1 MIRLLVNLARV
12 ADPKMSNPYSAIP
25 RFAQLTVEPLLGGIS
40 IAGLAALLDPKHEA
54 NNLIEAEC
62 SQGCGEKFMCRQ
74 FFAPLTACDECI
86 GKADKKEKL
95 ERAKIYWESI
105 CDESFRDTDKN
116 HPRFPKSQY
125 AATADFKGTE
135 SLFLFGPSGKGKSR
149 LGMILLKRC
158 LVKFN
163 MHVGVL
169 WPEELSAVKG
179 ARGRESLDMIG
190 KWGKYDLL
198 LMDDSILSGAQD
210 SRVTDFLKQLL
221 DYRMRHRRHQIV
233 TSQIGSA
240 EYTEQADKFK
250 EATRADKQLIEALL
264 RRVRE
269 CCKVISFADTNA
281 QPGQADY

>member
-1 MIRLLVNLARV
+1 
-12 ADPKMSNPYSAIP
+12 MSATSSAI
-25 RFAQLTVEPLLGGIS
+25 RFGQLTVEPMLGGIS
-40 IAGLAALLDPKHEA
+40 IAGLAALINPEHEA
-54 NNLIEAEC
+54 NNLIEAVC
-62 SQGCGEKFMCRQ
+62 SQGCGEKFSCRQ
-74 FFAPLTACDECI
+74 FFASLTACDSCRD
-86 GKADKKEKL
+86 KADKKEKL

-116 HPRFPKSQY
+116 HPQFPKSQY
-125 AATADFKGTE
+125 EATKGFAGTE

-158 LVKFN
+158 LVRYN

-179 ARGRESLDMIG
+179 ARGRETLDMIA
-190 KWGKYDLL
+190 KWGRYDVL
-198 LMDDSILSGAQD
+198 LMDDSILAGAQD
-210 SRVTDFLKQLL
+210 GRVTDFLKQLL
-221 DYRMRHRRHQIV
+221 DYRMRHKRHQIV

-240 EYTEQADKFK
+240 EYMDQADKFK

-269 CCKVISFADTNA
+269 ACKVISFADSNP
-281 QPGQADY
+281 QPGQVDF